1 MLAEHMAR
9 VVNRVVDLLDIRAD
23 LPEVGMVSLGLVAID
38 GTKVKAASSDYG
50 TKIQGALKE
59 ALKLWRQT

>member
-1 MLAEHMAR
+1 
-9 VVNRVVDLLDIRAD
+9 
-23 LPEVGMVSLGLVAID
+23 MVSLGLVAID

>member
-23 LPEVGMVSLGLVAID
+23 LPEVGD
-38 GTKVKAASSDYG
+38 GKPGIGCHRWDKGEGS
-50 TKIQGALKE
+50 IQ
-59 ALKLWRQT
+59 